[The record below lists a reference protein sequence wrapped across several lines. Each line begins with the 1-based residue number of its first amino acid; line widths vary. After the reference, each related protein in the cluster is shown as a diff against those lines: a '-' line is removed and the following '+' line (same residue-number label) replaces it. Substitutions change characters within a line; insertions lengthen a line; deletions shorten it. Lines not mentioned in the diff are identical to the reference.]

1 MEPDEAAFG
10 DVQFLTGSPQRFAVL
25 SALCETPARPCD
37 LRDRV
42 DATRT
47 TVQRILAGFRERDW
61 VYKRD
66 GQYHPTVT
74 GRRVLTRYRSLL
86 TDVERAREFGPVATH
101 LEPIADRFPAALLT
115 ESTMTR
121 GTEQDPLAAVS
132 RLIDRFRSAEGEVR
146 AISPIVSQSFNEVA
160 AELLDSD
167 VEMTLVVDR
176 DVIDR
181 SASDFPTAFE
191 RGIEHGGIDI
201 FVHETPLSFGLLLDD
216 TGCCLAVY
224 DDGNNLRATIESAD
238 ESVIEWAHVQ
248 YERRKERADPLE
260 TLVADSRE

>member
-10 DVQFLTGSPQRFAVL
+10 DVQFLTGSPQRYAVL
-25 SALCETPARPCD
+25 AALCDAPARPCELCD
-37 LRDRV
+37 KV

-47 TVQRILAGFRERDW
+47 TVQRILGGFRERDW
-61 VYKRD
+61 VHKRD

-86 TDVERAREFGPVATH
+86 TEVDRAREFGPVATH
-101 LEPIADRFPAALLT
+101 LDPIADRFPTALLT

-121 GTEQDPLAAVS
+121 GTEQDPLAAVT
-132 RLIDRFRSAEGEVR
+132 RLIDRFSSAEGEVQ

-160 AELLDSD
+160 ADLLDSD
-167 VEMTLVVDR
+167 VQMTLVVDQ
-176 DVIDR
+176 DVIER

-216 TGCCLAVY
+216 VGCCLAVY
-224 DDGNNLRATIESAD
+224 DEGNNLRATIESSD
-238 ESVIEWAHVQ
+238 ESVREWAHAQ
-248 YERRKERADPLE
+248 YERRKKRADPLARV
-260 TLVADSRE
+260 VANSEE